1 MVVMFLINSRDDDY
15 NDVNYSWY
23 KQEAAIKS
31 PIHVLSLPKKIYVN
45 NVDYIPQSYKFFF
58 V

>member
-1 MVVMFLINSRDDDY
+1 MFLINSRDDDY